1 MSIKLIALDLDGTT
15 INNDKVISETNRQ
28 AMKEA
33 ADMGVRI
40 VIATGRPLIAL
51 PKDVFEIEAIRYAL
65 TSNGAAITDIREN
78 STFYKNCLSPVA
90 VRASVE
96 LLRQYDYVLE
106 AIARGEAFLDGT
118 YYDEVVR
125 TGFSYRDAQYI
136 LNTRKPVDDVCNFM
150 LDNIEDIENI
160 NINFEDISK
169 KPAMYEELIKL
180 PETTITSSFDHNLE
194 IVGESTSKAEAL
206 KEMGKLMGIEKDE
219 MMAIGDSPNDIAML
233 KEAGIAVAVGNAK
246 DEVKAM
252 ADYIAPTNHE
262 DGVADAI
269 EKFVLSDQRR

>member
-15 INNDKVISETNRQ
+15 INNDRVISETNRQ

-118 YYDEVVR
+118 YYNEVVR

-150 LDNIEDIENI
+150 LENIEDIENI

-194 IVGESTSKAEAL
+194 IVGETTSKAEAL

>member
-15 INNDKVISETNRQ
+15 INNDRVISETNRQ

-96 LLRQYDYVLE
+96 LLRNYDYVLE

-150 LDNIEDIENI
+150 LENIEDIENI

-194 IVGESTSKAEAL
+194 IVGETTSKAEAL

-269 EKFVLSDQRR
+269 EKFVLSDQKR

>member
-15 INNDKVISETNRQ
+15 INNDRVISETNRQ

-33 ADMGVRI
+33 ADMGIRI

-118 YYDEVVR
+118 YYNEVVR

-150 LDNIEDIENI
+150 LENIEDIENI

-194 IVGESTSKAEAL
+194 IVGETTSKAEAL

>member
-1 MSIKLIALDLDGTT
+1 M
-15 INNDKVISETNRQ
+15 
-28 AMKEA
+28 
-33 ADMGVRI
+33 
-40 VIATGRPLIAL
+40 
-51 PKDVFEIEAIRYAL
+51 
-65 TSNGAAITDIREN
+65 
-78 STFYKNCLSPVA
+78 A

-96 LLRQYDYVLE
+96 LLRNYDYVLE

-150 LDNIEDIENI
+150 LENIEDIENI

-194 IVGESTSKAEAL
+194 IVGETTSKAEAL